1 MENYFILLELPFDL
15 PESDTNKISEA
26 ISKKQAQWSRD
37 QSNPVKKAKAS
48 EYLAALEDIKKV
60 MLDPTARKQEAA
72 KAKQIKASKAK
83 ELEAKLSLYR
93 AKGDEL
99 SEKDLK
105 RLVKVF
111 GAFGFTA
118 DEIKKKFGSGNK
130 KQDKIDPSE
139 VLDKTQARNVQNF
152 MQQLDMKEKTL
163 YDFLSLA
170 PTASWNQLCEAADS
184 MKKKILAKGDKTGRD
199 NAVQSLCGLCVVIFK
214 DVASKKKYDN
224 YVNLTKYRA
233 VNEAVDELALSNQK
247 RIEPKMKESLIDIA
261 VRQYHVSVSDASVY
275 INHYC
280 EYMGYAL
287 PENKIVCGLCGTENP
302 AGTTNCVKCGKPL
315 IIPCPACSAE
325 NNNSAKV
332 CAKCGF
338 DLTKMDK
345 AVELLR
351 QAKQKYSEKALEEAE
366 RLVKEAKAYWPNHAD
381 VLSLEKTIQDER
393 KQAADTIAAIMK
405 DIQDKK
411 MYAAQTKID
420 QAKANGFSID
430 PSVASKVTAVLKEVE
445 SQLAIMRNA
454 SGDEAFTIAM
464 KLTELIADSD
474 ELNQSL
480 LQSYTFNGGMSNGQ
494 PISKVLQALLKNITK
509 INGCEKQMIEIL
521 LATSDNQALFEN
533 ILSVFMTALRE
544 PSQLEQL
551 CVKYVE
557 VTESLTDR
565 QLNRFEQLLLETPGA
580 APIATRLCA
589 RKIASAKNPENEF
602 WRFYDNQRSR
612 ILANSGFA
620 IEPMILACINN
631 VDAKIREDVA
641 IDILR
646 KINASVINDG
656 ETIMVLTN
664 AVNDCSV
671 KELSKMDSA
680 FLQRVCQIRA
690 KVDKSG
696 LEKIKAVFIGEMLT
710 ANNAQRKRP
719 VNLSGE
725 LAQTGISLKSVE
737 KSDYEAYIK
746 NYFDEYFVL
755 LQASEDVPALMR
767 IFYHGRYFSNFIDD
781 YISVLKKKAK
791 KETERWKR
799 ILGWTCVY
807 LVTAERSDQ
816 AAEEL
821 YKPIVRYL
829 RSLDEDGLLDVRQA
843 VIKDI
848 PSSRCD
854 YLFDEVRRKEGLAE
868 KLGGFFHKK

>member
-1 MENYFILLELPFDL
+1 MEALQYIYTSWKNGDSTEKGYMIYSRSEGISESECTAIKDAMQYLAPKELTLTPTPQEIADIFPYAFSYFVLPTGRGCVAQSTYLGKDYSGRYGNYIIHALIFDINDLPCRPAEFFAEPYIKTAMTQEELDAPSPVPPLPPLHISEYASVINDEQLNEFLFNKEDEFAQLISMILASQDAGIPFYLNDSRENLVLWAAAVQRILPSRLAKKFMFNTYIGDHESMRSPRAREEGLNFHLIGVRPDANYFNYATECKSNRQIVMDFIGGHMTQGVTPNSYAQAMAASIAFDCEEVDSFGEFVDATSFSEINGHLQDAYLYYHLQKNDEFDFSEDNLKEVLTFGSTYCSEDDNSDIGSKLLVKYQESGWTLEAELLALFWGFVCKYSSFMIFTL
-15 PESDTNKISEA
+15 YELFTETIYQHASEA
-26 ISKKQAQWSRD
+26 
-37 QSNPVKKAKAS
+37 S
-48 EYLAALEDIKKV
+48 E
-60 MLDPTARKQEAA
+60 PCN
-72 KAKQIKASKAK
+72 
-83 ELEAKLSLYR
+83 KL
-93 AKGDEL
+93 
-99 SEKDLK
+99 
-105 RLVKVF
+105 
-111 GAFGFTA
+111 
-118 DEIKKKFGSGNK
+118 
-130 KQDKIDPSE
+130 
-139 VLDKTQARNVQNF
+139 
-152 MQQLDMKEKTL
+152 
-163 YDFLSLA
+163 
-170 PTASWNQLCEAADS
+170 
-184 MKKKILAKGDKTGRD
+184 
-199 NAVQSLCGLCVVIFK
+199 
-214 DVASKKKYDN
+214 
-224 YVNLTKYRA
+224 
-233 VNEAVDELALSNQK
+233 
-247 RIEPKMKESLIDIA
+247 ESLIQTIKSETPQ
-261 VRQYHVSVSDASVY
+261 QYR
-275 INHYC
+275 
-280 EYMGYAL
+280 EYLNYL
-287 PENKIVCGLCGTENP
+287 
-302 AGTTNCVKCGKPL
+302 
-315 IIPCPACSAE
+315 
-325 NNNSAKV
+325 NSANS
-332 CAKCGF
+332 
-338 DLTKMDK
+338 
-345 AVELLR
+345 VEHLLL
-351 QAKQKYSEKALEEAE
+351 Y
-366 RLVKEAKAYWPNHAD
+366 
-381 VLSLEKTIQDER
+381 LSGHS
-393 KQAADTIAAIMK
+393 
-405 DIQDKK
+405 
-411 MYAAQTKID
+411 
-420 QAKANGFSID
+420 N
-430 PSVASKVTAVLKEVE
+430 P
-445 SQLAIMRNA
+445 
-454 SGDEAFTIAM
+454 FTNRFYI
-464 KLTELIADSD
+464 TW
-474 ELNQSL
+474 L

-521 LATSDNQALFEN
+521 FATSDNQALFEN
-533 ILSVFMTALRE
+533 ILSVFMAALRE
-544 PSQLEQL
+544 PRQLEQL

-557 VTESLTDR
+557 ITESLTDR

-589 RKIASAKNPENEF
+589 RKIASSKNPEDEF

-612 ILANSGFA
+612 ISANSGFT

-725 LAQTGISLKSVE
+725 LAQTRISLKSVE

-799 ILGWTCVY
+799 ILAWTCVY

-829 RSLDEDGLLDVRQA
+829 RSLDEDRLLDVRQA
-843 VIKDI
+843 VIQDV

-854 YLFDEVRRKEGLAE
+854 YLFDEVRRKEGFVE

>member
-152 MQQLDMKEKTL
+152 MQQ
-163 YDFLSLA
+163 
-170 PTASWNQLCEAADS
+170 
-184 MKKKILAKGDKTGRD
+184 
-199 NAVQSLCGLCVVIFK
+199 
-214 DVASKKKYDN
+214 
-224 YVNLTKYRA
+224 
-233 VNEAVDELALSNQK
+233 
-247 RIEPKMKESLIDIA
+247 
-261 VRQYHVSVSDASVY
+261 
-275 INHYC
+275 
-280 EYMGYAL
+280 
-287 PENKIVCGLCGTENP
+287 
-302 AGTTNCVKCGKPL
+302 
-315 IIPCPACSAE
+315 
-325 NNNSAKV
+325 
-332 CAKCGF
+332 
-338 DLTKMDK
+338 
-345 AVELLR
+345 
-351 QAKQKYSEKALEEAE
+351 
-366 RLVKEAKAYWPNHAD
+366 
-381 VLSLEKTIQDER
+381 
-393 KQAADTIAAIMK
+393 
-405 DIQDKK
+405 
-411 MYAAQTKID
+411 
-420 QAKANGFSID
+420 
-430 PSVASKVTAVLKEVE
+430 
-445 SQLAIMRNA
+445 
-454 SGDEAFTIAM
+454 
-464 KLTELIADSD
+464 
-474 ELNQSL
+474 L

>member
-1 MENYFILLELPFDL
+1 MDEKITTPVEEVAEPQQTLDETPAEQTALLEKLDAVQQALATLQQSFDDKIAEDAHKNGLFDNMHRELVRYQNGVLDKIVDTIALDIIQLVDSTKGHVRVYEKKEPTEENYKKLLR
-15 PESDTNKISEA
+15 I
-26 ISKKQAQWSRD
+26 
-37 QSNPVKKAKAS
+37 VKGIA
-48 EYLAALEDIKKV
+48 EDLEDI
-60 MLDPTARKQEAA
+60 
-72 KAKQIKASKAK
+72 
-83 ELEAKLSLYR
+83 LYR
-93 AKGDEL
+93 QNIESYRVPGHEVDTRRQKIIQTVPTDDK
-99 SEKDLK
+99 SKD
-105 RLVKVF
+105 
-111 GAFGFTA
+111 
-118 DEIKKKFGSGNK
+118 
-130 KQDKIDPSE
+130 
-139 VLDKTQARNVQNF
+139 
-152 MQQLDMKEKTL
+152 
-163 YDFLSLA
+163 
-170 PTASWNQLCEAADS
+170 
-184 MKKKILAKGDKTGRD
+184 
-199 NAVQSLCGLCVVIFK
+199 
-214 DVASKKKYDN
+214 
-224 YVNLTKYRA
+224 
-233 VNEAVDELALSNQK
+233 
-247 RIEPKMKESLIDIA
+247 
-261 VRQYHVSVSDASVY
+261 
-275 INHYC
+275 
-280 EYMGYAL
+280 
-287 PENKIVCGLCGTENP
+287 
-302 AGTTNCVKCGKPL
+302 
-315 IIPCPACSAE
+315 
-325 NNNSAKV
+325 
-332 CAKCGF
+332 
-338 DLTKMDK
+338 
-345 AVELLR
+345 
-351 QAKQKYSEKALEEAE
+351 
-366 RLVKEAKAYWPNHAD
+366 
-381 VLSLEKTIQDER
+381 
-393 KQAADTIAAIMK
+393 
-405 DIQDKK
+405 
-411 MYAAQTKID
+411 
-420 QAKANGFSID
+420 
-430 PSVASKVTAVLKEVE
+430 
-445 SQLAIMRNA
+445 
-454 SGDEAFTIAM
+454 
-464 KLTELIADSD
+464 
-474 ELNQSL
+474 
-480 LQSYTFNGGMSNGQ
+480 NGQ

-521 LATSDNQALFEN
+521 FATSDNQALFEN
-533 ILSVFMTALRE
+533 ILSVFMAALRE
-544 PSQLEQL
+544 PRQLEQL

-557 VTESLTDR
+557 ITESLTDR

-589 RKIASAKNPENEF
+589 RKIASSKNPEDEF

-612 ILANSGFA
+612 ISANSGFT

-799 ILGWTCVY
+799 ILAWTCVY

-829 RSLDEDGLLDVRQA
+829 RSLDEDRLLDVRQA
-843 VIKDI
+843 VIQDV

-854 YLFDEVRRKEGLAE
+854 YLFDEVRRKEGFVE

>member
-1 MENYFILLELPFDL
+1 M
-15 PESDTNKISEA
+15 
-26 ISKKQAQWSRD
+26 
-37 QSNPVKKAKAS
+37 
-48 EYLAALEDIKKV
+48 
-60 MLDPTARKQEAA
+60 
-72 KAKQIKASKAK
+72 
-83 ELEAKLSLYR
+83 
-93 AKGDEL
+93 
-99 SEKDLK
+99 
-105 RLVKVF
+105 
-111 GAFGFTA
+111 
-118 DEIKKKFGSGNK
+118 
-130 KQDKIDPSE
+130 
-139 VLDKTQARNVQNF
+139 
-152 MQQLDMKEKTL
+152 
-163 YDFLSLA
+163 
-170 PTASWNQLCEAADS
+170 
-184 MKKKILAKGDKTGRD
+184 
-199 NAVQSLCGLCVVIFK
+199 
-214 DVASKKKYDN
+214 
-224 YVNLTKYRA
+224 
-233 VNEAVDELALSNQK
+233 
-247 RIEPKMKESLIDIA
+247 
-261 VRQYHVSVSDASVY
+261 
-275 INHYC
+275 
-280 EYMGYAL
+280 
-287 PENKIVCGLCGTENP
+287 
-302 AGTTNCVKCGKPL
+302 
-315 IIPCPACSAE
+315 
-325 NNNSAKV
+325 
-332 CAKCGF
+332 
-338 DLTKMDK
+338 
-345 AVELLR
+345 
-351 QAKQKYSEKALEEAE
+351 
-366 RLVKEAKAYWPNHAD
+366 
-381 VLSLEKTIQDER
+381 
-393 KQAADTIAAIMK
+393 
-405 DIQDKK
+405 
-411 MYAAQTKID
+411 
-420 QAKANGFSID
+420 
-430 PSVASKVTAVLKEVE
+430 
-445 SQLAIMRNA
+445 
-454 SGDEAFTIAM
+454 
-464 KLTELIADSD
+464 
-474 ELNQSL
+474 
-480 LQSYTFNGGMSNGQ
+480 
-494 PISKVLQALLKNITK
+494 
-509 INGCEKQMIEIL
+509 
-521 LATSDNQALFEN
+521 
-533 ILSVFMTALRE
+533 
-544 PSQLEQL
+544 
-551 CVKYVE
+551 
-557 VTESLTDR
+557 
-565 QLNRFEQLLLETPGA
+565 LETPGA

>member
-1 MENYFILLELPFDL
+1 MNSANSVEHLLLYL
-15 PESDTNKISEA
+15 SGH
-26 ISKKQAQWSRD
+26 
-37 QSNPVKKAKAS
+37 SNP
-48 EYLAALEDIKKV
+48 
-60 MLDPTARKQEAA
+60 
-72 KAKQIKASKAK
+72 
-83 ELEAKLSLYR
+83 
-93 AKGDEL
+93 
-99 SEKDLK
+99 
-105 RLVKVF
+105 
-111 GAFGFTA
+111 FTNR
-118 DEIKKKFGSGNK
+118 F
-130 KQDKIDPSE
+130 
-139 VLDKTQARNVQNF
+139 
-152 MQQLDMKEKTL
+152 
-163 YDFLSLA
+163 
-170 PTASWNQLCEAADS
+170 
-184 MKKKILAKGDKTGRD
+184 
-199 NAVQSLCGLCVVIFK
+199 
-214 DVASKKKYDN
+214 
-224 YVNLTKYRA
+224 
-233 VNEAVDELALSNQK
+233 
-247 RIEPKMKESLIDIA
+247 
-261 VRQYHVSVSDASVY
+261 Y
-275 INHYC
+275 I
-280 EYMGYAL
+280 
-287 PENKIVCGLCGTENP
+287 T
-302 AGTTNCVKCGKPL
+302 
-315 IIPCPACSAE
+315 
-325 NNNSAKV
+325 
-332 CAKCGF
+332 
-338 DLTKMDK
+338 
-345 AVELLR
+345 
-351 QAKQKYSEKALEEAE
+351 
-366 RLVKEAKAYWPNHAD
+366 W
-381 VLSLEKTIQDER
+381 
-393 KQAADTIAAIMK
+393 
-405 DIQDKK
+405 
-411 MYAAQTKID
+411 
-420 QAKANGFSID
+420 
-430 PSVASKVTAVLKEVE
+430 
-445 SQLAIMRNA
+445 
-454 SGDEAFTIAM
+454 
-464 KLTELIADSD
+464 
-474 ELNQSL
+474 L

-521 LATSDNQALFEN
+521 FATSDNQALFEN
-533 ILSVFMTALRE
+533 ILSVFMAALRE
-544 PSQLEQL
+544 PRQLEQL

-557 VTESLTDR
+557 ITESLTDR

-589 RKIASAKNPENEF
+589 RKIASSKNPEDEF

-612 ILANSGFA
+612 ISANSGFT

>member
-1 MENYFILLELPFDL
+1 MCI
-15 PESDTNKISEA
+15 
-26 ISKKQAQWSRD
+26 RD
-37 QSNPVKKAKAS
+37 
-48 EYLAALEDIKKV
+48 
-60 MLDPTARKQEAA
+60 R
-72 KAKQIKASKAK
+72 
-83 ELEAKLSLYR
+83 
-93 AKGDEL
+93 
-99 SEKDLK
+99 
-105 RLVKVF
+105 
-111 GAFGFTA
+111 
-118 DEIKKKFGSGNK
+118 
-130 KQDKIDPSE
+130 
-139 VLDKTQARNVQNF
+139 
-152 MQQLDMKEKTL
+152 
-163 YDFLSLA
+163 
-170 PTASWNQLCEAADS
+170 
-184 MKKKILAKGDKTGRD
+184 
-199 NAVQSLCGLCVVIFK
+199 
-214 DVASKKKYDN
+214 
-224 YVNLTKYRA
+224 
-233 VNEAVDELALSNQK
+233 
-247 RIEPKMKESLIDIA
+247 
-261 VRQYHVSVSDASVY
+261 
-275 INHYC
+275 
-280 EYMGYAL
+280 
-287 PENKIVCGLCGTENP
+287 
-302 AGTTNCVKCGKPL
+302 
-315 IIPCPACSAE
+315 
-325 NNNSAKV
+325 
-332 CAKCGF
+332 
-338 DLTKMDK
+338 
-345 AVELLR
+345 
-351 QAKQKYSEKALEEAE
+351 
-366 RLVKEAKAYWPNHAD
+366 
-381 VLSLEKTIQDER
+381 
-393 KQAADTIAAIMK
+393 
-405 DIQDKK
+405 
-411 MYAAQTKID
+411 
-420 QAKANGFSID
+420 
-430 PSVASKVTAVLKEVE
+430 
-445 SQLAIMRNA
+445 
-454 SGDEAFTIAM
+454 
-464 KLTELIADSD
+464 
-474 ELNQSL
+474 
-480 LQSYTFNGGMSNGQ
+480 

-521 LATSDNQALFEN
+521 FATSDNQALFEN
-533 ILSVFMTALRE
+533 ILSVFMAALRE
-544 PSQLEQL
+544 PRQLEQL

-557 VTESLTDR
+557 ITESLTDR

-580 APIATRLCA
+580 VPIATRLCA
-589 RKIASAKNPENEF
+589 RKIASSKNPEDEF

-612 ILANSGFA
+612 ISANSGFT

-799 ILGWTCVY
+799 ILAWTCVY

-816 AAEEL
+816 AAEVL

-829 RSLDEDGLLDVRQA
+829 RSLDEDRLLDVRQA
-843 VIKDI
+843 VIQDV

-854 YLFDEVRRKEGLAE
+854 YLFDEVRRKEGFVE